1 MNLSKT
7 RNPPS
12 EAITRLNTMIARIV
26 TSKRLVMTK
35 SANMTCLD
43 DSGHGNPDET
53 ELAKGWILHK
63 IKFINY

>member
-1 MNLSKT
+1 MNLPKT
-7 RNPPS
+7 RNPPC
-12 EAITRLNTMIARIV
+12 EDITRLNTMIARIV

-53 ELAKGWILHK
+53 ELEKDWILPK